1 MSSEVNMSPEAAR
14 NPALDELEVTLRFG
28 VGSASMTLGELS
40 AIQSGY
46 IFQTQMDLEQ
56 PVTIEVNG
64 AVIGRGELVQVGDK
78 IGVRVKECSPDGR
91 I

>member
-1 MSSEVNMSPEAAR
+1 MSDQTIPN
-14 NPALDELEVTLRFG
+14 LEVTLRFG
-28 VGSASMTLGELS
+28 VGSAVKKLEELAS
-40 AIQSGY
+40 VQPGH
-46 IFQTQMDLEQ
+46 IFETDMPLEQ

-78 IGVRVKECSPDGR
+78 LGVRVMEYSENGR